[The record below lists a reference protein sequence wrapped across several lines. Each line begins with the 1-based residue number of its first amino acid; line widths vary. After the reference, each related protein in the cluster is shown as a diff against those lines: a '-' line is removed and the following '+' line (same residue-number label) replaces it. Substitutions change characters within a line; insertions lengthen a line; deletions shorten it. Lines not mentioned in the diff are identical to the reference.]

1 MNISTLKCWNFFRN
15 IRVKIDFI
23 SKFQCLK
30 QSDKLEFGGEII
42 MTFGERLYELRKNKN
57 ISQEEL
63 AELLDVSRQS
73 ISKWENDKAYPEM
86 TRLLFMSEYFEV
98 SLDYLMRGTD
108 SDESNNDLAVGYK
121 AQNMLKVWNNFISN
135 LSDKQRKLMM
145 LLYILLICVCIAIVV
160 TFIYGAGY
168 AIGQFIGHIQNDLKL

>member
-1 MNISTLKCWNFFRN
+1 M
-15 IRVKIDFI
+15 
-23 SKFQCLK
+23 
-30 QSDKLEFGGEII
+30 
-42 MTFGERLYELRKNKN
+42 
-57 ISQEEL
+57 
-63 AELLDVSRQS
+63 SRQS

-86 TRLLFMSEYFEV
+86 TRLLFMSEYFDV

-108 SDESNNDLAVGYK
+108 SNESNNDLTVGYK
-121 AQNMLKVWNNFISN
+121 AQNILRVWNNFISN

>member
-1 MNISTLKCWNFFRN
+1 MKETMGQI
-15 IRVKIDFI
+15 IR
-23 SKFQCLK
+23 
-30 QSDKLEFGGEII
+30 
-42 MTFGERLYELRKNKN
+42 RLRKERNLT
-57 ISQEEL
+57 QDEL
-63 AELLDVSRQS
+63 AEQLGVTFQA

-145 LLYILLICVCIAIVV
+145 LLYILLICVCVAIVV
-160 TFIYGAGY
+160 TFIYGVGY